1 MAPTKFSIF
10 LLLILSGMI
19 LFHGNKC
26 GCMAVSAC
34 PQYCL
39 EVAYMTCTSS
49 GNKQLPGRCNC
60 CFASK
65 DCTLHLSDGSQVN
78 CAS

>member
-1 MAPTKFSIF
+1 MASSKFSIF

-19 LFHGNKC
+19 LFQDNKS
-26 GCMAVSAC
+26 GCMGVTAC

-49 GNKQLPGRCNC
+49 GSQKLTGKCNC
-60 CFASK
+60 CLAPK